1 MKTARIPSNI
11 DEYIANFPVHIQLKL
26 EEIRVTIRKAAPEA
40 EEKISYQM
48 PAFTLKGNLV
58 YFAAHTNHI
67 GFYPHTSG
75 VNAYKKE
82 LVGFKSAKGSI
93 QFPIDKPLPLDLI
106 TKIVTFRLEENLQR
120 SELKAGKN
128 VMKSKVKMKAQ

>member
-1 MKTARIPSNI
+1 MKTTRIPNDI

-26 EEIRVTIRKAAPEA
+26 EEIRATIRNAAPEA

-67 GFYPHTSG
+67 GFYPHASG
-75 VNAYKKE
+75 VNAFTKE
-82 LVGFKSAKGSI
+82 LVSFKSAKGSV

-106 TKIVTFRLEENLQR
+106 AKIVTFRLKENLQR
-120 SELKAGKN
+120 TDFSN
-128 VMKSKVKMKAQ
+128 MSK